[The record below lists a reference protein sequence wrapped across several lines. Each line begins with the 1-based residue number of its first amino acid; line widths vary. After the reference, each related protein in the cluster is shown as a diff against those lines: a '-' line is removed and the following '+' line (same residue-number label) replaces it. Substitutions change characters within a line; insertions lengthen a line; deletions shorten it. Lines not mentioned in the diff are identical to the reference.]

1 MTVNDLEFSRIGAH
15 MYLGFMDK
23 VRELCKSQGF
33 ELYYYPDSSKD
44 TGSSHNH
51 DGQLQVKL
59 YGIYAKPLNLQ
70 TVITAM
76 HEIGHLL
83 DSQNFEDNHAYIKQ
97 YSMCGT
103 ELRAWQHTFSL
114 AVKWGFT
121 LDQMELLYKTAVDS
135 SLTYFNEDG
144 LDDCAWE
151 HMIVGYTGSLLDWH
165 TFEQQLHSH
174 YCDCAEVLL

>member
-1 MTVNDLEFSRIGAH
+1 MTDLEFCRIGAH
-15 MYLGFMDK
+15 MYIDLMGK

-33 ELYYYPDSSKD
+33 ELYYYPDHED
-44 TGSSHNH
+44 NTGSSHNH
-51 DGQLQVKL
+51 NGKLKVML

-97 YSMCGT
+97 YSMGGT
-103 ELRAWQHTFSL
+103 ELRAWQHAFSL

-121 LDQMELLYKTAVDS
+121 LDQMELMYRTAIES
-135 SLTYFNEDG
+135 AITYFNEDG
-144 LDDCAWE
+144 YDDCDWE
-151 HMIVGYTGSLLDWH
+151 HTIVGYTGDRMNWH
-165 TFEQQLHSH
+165 DFEVQLNSH
-174 YCDCAEVLL
+174 YCNCVEVLL